1 MIVQPW
7 FACKDMRIVFE
18 TLNPKPYYSCAF
30 FFNVANPASLT
41 HGCRCRA
48 TCTCARMHMHATEAS
63 RRGSAKWR
71 MSLSWSEKLKTYS
84 STTVGVRVGF
94 RVRLIVLAL
103 LHAMDAMRLNMGVWE
118 QEGGRH
124 TIKEAMQPTR
134 VQRSSDRQWR
144 RRRQIRRL
152 LPPRPLIYVTPVPC
166 QLLNDVFKSELAAFL
181 FSCAHPSLNPSSV
194 NVFLGFSLHRF
205 LQLRCLC
212 VDRKVSRSPPL
223 WWIPCAWY
231 SKGYW
236 GQICLGWSPICAA
249 RLNPSFGR

>member
-1 MIVQPW
+1 M
-7 FACKDMRIVFE
+7 
-18 TLNPKPYYSCAF
+18 
-30 FFNVANPASLT
+30 
-41 HGCRCRA
+41 
-48 TCTCARMHMHATEAS
+48 
-63 RRGSAKWR
+63 
-71 MSLSWSEKLKTYS
+71 
-84 STTVGVRVGF
+84 
-94 RVRLIVLAL
+94 LAL

-124 TIKEAMQPTR
+124 TSKEAMQPTR
-134 VQRSSDRQWR
+134 IQRSSDRQWR

-194 NVFLGFSLHRF
+194 NVFFGVLTSSVSSAPMSL
-205 LQLRCLC
+205 CGPKSIE
-212 VDRKVSRSPPL
+212 VSPPL